1 MILAKVFSNI
11 YKENGIILI
20 DAQGQKYICGNPR
33 RDNPVTIKLLKD
45 NLKWKLVLD
54 PEIEFPEAYITM
66 ANAIKSTKPDEILF
80 CKFVTN
86 LCFF

>member
-1 MILAKVFSNI
+1 MIRFLKNAKNSKQTNI
-11 YKENGIILI
+11 NNTSKVMFIRDAFMII
-20 DAQGQKYICGNPR
+20 
-33 RDNPVTIKLLKD
+33 
-45 NLKWKLVLD
+45 
-54 PEIEFPEAYITM
+54 

>member
-1 MILAKVFSNI
+1 MIRFLKNAKNSKQTKVNNTSKVMFI
-11 YKENGIILI
+11 R
-20 DAQGQKYICGNPR
+20 DA
-33 RDNPVTIKLLKD
+33 
-45 NLKWKLVLD
+45 
-54 PEIEFPEAYITM
+54 FITT